1 MRQAQIAPPVARPR
15 AQRPWLDYAGVLSRW
30 AVGLLFIY
38 MGWTK
43 AVHPEAFLKLLRQ
56 YELTSNSF
64 LLNSIA
70 AGLPWFEVFCGL
82 LLLVGVAVR
91 GTTLLLLL
99 MLLPFTAVV
108 LHRALAIADL
118 QHLAFCAVRFDCGC
132 GAGEVL
138 ICRKLV
144 ENIVLMLLSGG
155 LLTGLGRPL
164 ALWFG
169 VSNGGWRMRDED
181 EA

>member
-1 MRQAQIAPPVARPR
+1 MRPAEISPPVARPGTR
-15 AQRPWLDYAGVLSRW
+15 RPWLDYAGVLSRW
-30 AVGLLFIY
+30 VLGALFIY

-70 AGLPWFEVFCGL
+70 AGLPWFEFFCGL
-82 LLLVGVAVR
+82 LLLAGVAVR
-91 GTTLLLLL
+91 GTALLLLL
-99 MLLPFTAVV
+99 MLFPFTAVV

-132 GAGEVL
+132 GQGEVL

-144 ENIVLMLLSGG
+144 ENTILILLSGG
-155 LLTGLGRPL
+155 LLAGFGRPW

-169 VSNGGWRMRDED
+169 ASKAERPN
-181 EA
+181 A